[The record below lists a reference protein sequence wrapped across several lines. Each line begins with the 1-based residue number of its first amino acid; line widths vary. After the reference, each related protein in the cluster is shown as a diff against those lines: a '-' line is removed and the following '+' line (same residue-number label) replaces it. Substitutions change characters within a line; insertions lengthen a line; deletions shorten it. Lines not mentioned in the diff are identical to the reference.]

1 MVQSTTDKSGYLS
14 QHDRPENNSNI
25 SHFFHLTFSSS
36 LAQKGI
42 LPNKLS
48 LGFDIILNKGG
59 DKLQAQLQVMSSFSL
74 LHSPAKL
81 TELVDQAKARG
92 YEAIALTDINNLYGS
107 IDFYKYA
114 KKIGIKP
121 IIGLTI
127 EVAGIIDV
135 ENKYPLLL
143 LAKNNSGYQ
152 HLIKISSKVMSEKEP
167 VALSEMQS
175 WLSDLFIITPASDAE
190 ILSVEV
196 APYVKALQ
204 QLIDTDSLYLGVS
217 LYAGQIDNVKN
228 IRTVARTQQLPLAA
242 LGDVRYVDAD
252 DHLAYQVVNNLR
264 TGQRFESL
272 DQVVETGDHYLRTA
286 SSFASDFA
294 EVDMSEAIDNTKQI
308 ADQCNV
314 EIQFQETEL
323 PKFETP
329 DDVSSQQFLHDL
341 ATKGLKKRL
350 NGQIPADYQQR
361 LEYELS
367 VIEKMGFSDYFLIVW
382 DVIKHA
388 HEIGIKTGPGRG
400 SAAGSLVSYCLG
412 ITQVDPIKYD
422 LLFERFLNPQRANM
436 PDIDLDLPDDR
447 RDEMVMYMHDKY
459 GSDHMA
465 QIITFGTLAA
475 KMALRDIARTFSQTQ
490 FQISQWSN
498 AIPRKLNITLKESF
512 DESSTL
518 RGLVDNSRENQLIFK
533 VAQRIEGIPRHYS
546 THAAGIVLSKKN
558 MTDIVAVQLEDDG
571 INLTQQTKYNVENV
585 GLLKMDFLGLKNLT
599 ILDKAI
605 QAISKRY
612 GKEFVPEKIP
622 LNDSKTLALFQRGAT
637 DGVFQF
643 ESNGIRSVLRQLVP
657 TSFDDIVATNALY
670 RPGPMQNISTFIARK
685 HGREPVTYPDKSLE
699 KILKPTY
706 GILVYQ
712 EQVMQ
717 ASSEMANFSLADA
730 DILRRA
736 ISKKNEQLIEE
747 NRQKFVNGAVSQG
760 HDKKSAEKVYQYI
773 EKFGNYGFNKS
784 HSVAYS
790 MIAFWLAYIKTH
802 FPDIFFACLLNSN
815 LNNETKVTM
824 YIQDAKDSR
833 VQICN
838 VDINQS
844 QYDFVDHEKS
854 IRFGLLS
861 IKGMRRDLATNIIE
875 ERQKNG
881 EYTSPLN
888 FLQRIDRRFVKTDY
902 LEPMILSGT
911 FDTFNRNRKELLYD
925 FRDLIESIQL
935 AGSNL
940 SLFDVLDPKKHQVDD
955 FTLTERLNQE
965 KTYLGV
971 YVSGH
976 PVEKYRSRLLD
987 LRTIKISE
995 LSTHQNQVI
1004 NVLGLVK
1011 NLRVIRTKKGQRMC
1025 FMTIEDETGSI
1036 SVTIFPKLFQKIEE
1050 MELDGKIF
1058 LFVGRPNMGK
1068 RGELELIA
1076 DRLSDP
1082 KQYTVQL
1089 PSEKLYLK
1097 VSKSLDTPENL
1108 EQLYRI
1114 IESSRGQMP
1123 VIVYREKKKQALLL
1137 KSNHWIDFNGDV
1149 QSKLEMFLGKRSV
1162 LLKKSD

>member
-1 MVQSTTDKSGYLS
+1 MT

-25 SHFFHLTFSSS
+25 SHLFHLTFSSS
-36 LAQKGI
+36 LAQLGL

-48 LGFDIILNKGG
+48 LDFDIILNKGG
-59 DKLQAQLQVMSSFSL
+59 DKLQAQLQVMSSYSL

-81 TELVDQAKARG
+81 TEILDQSKARG
-92 YEAIALTDINNLYGS
+92 YSAIALTDLNNLYGS

-114 KKIGIKP
+114 KEIGIKP

-127 EVAGIIDV
+127 EIAGVIDV
-135 ENKYPLLL
+135 ENTYPLIL
-143 LAKNNSGYQ
+143 LAKNDLGYKN
-152 HLIKISSKVMSEKEP
+152 LIKISSIIMSNKEAVQIDELKKYMP
-167 VALSEMQS
+167 GIFVL
-175 WLSDLFIITPASDAE
+175 TPASGSE
-190 ILSVEV
+190 VLSVETS
-196 APYVKALQ
+196 AY
-204 QLIDTDSLYLGVS
+204 IDKMLSVVDKSLFYLGVS
-217 LYAGQIDNVKN
+217 LYSGQIDNVKN
-228 IRTVARTQQLPLAA
+228 IRQVAQKYDLPVVA
-242 LGDVRYVDAD
+242 LGDIRYVNKD

-264 TGQRFESL
+264 TGERFESL
-272 DQVVETGDHYLRTA
+272 DQVVENGDHYLRKY
-286 SSFASDFA
+286 SDFEA
-294 EVDMSEAIDNTKQI
+294 DFEEVDMKQAIDNANQI
-308 ADQCNV
+308 AKECNV
-314 EIQFQETEL
+314 EIEFKETEL
-323 PKFETP
+323 PKFKTP
-329 DDVSSQQFLHDL
+329 EGTSSIQFLHDL
-341 ATKGLKKRL
+341 SIRGLNKRL
-350 NGQIPADYQQR
+350 ANQVTKDYQTR
-361 LEYELS
+361 LDYELS

-422 LLFERFLNPQRANM
+422 LLFERFLNPQRVNM

-459 GSDHMA
+459 GSNHMA

-475 KMALRDIARTFSQTQ
+475 KMALRDISRTFSQTQ
-490 FQISQWSN
+490 FQMSQWSN
-498 AIPRKLNITLKESF
+498 AIPRKLNITLKESL
-512 DESSTL
+512 DESAAL
-518 RGLVDNSRENQLIFK
+518 RSLVENSRENQLIFK

-546 THAAGIVLSKKN
+546 THAAGIVLSKKP

-605 QAISKRY
+605 QTISKRF

-622 LNDSKTLALFQRGAT
+622 LDDPKTLKLFQRGAT

-643 ESNGIRSVLRQLVP
+643 ESDGIRSVLRQLVP

-685 HGREPVTYPDKSLE
+685 HGKEPITYPDRSLE
-699 KILKPTY
+699 KILKSTY
-706 GILVYQ
+706 GIIVYQ

-717 ASSEMANFSLADA
+717 ASSKMAGFSLADA

-747 NRQKFVNGAVSQG
+747 NRQKFIDGALSQG
-760 HDKKSAEKVYQYI
+760 HDRNSAQKVYQYI

-790 MIAFWLAYIKTH
+790 MIAFWLAYIKVH

-815 LNNETKVTM
+815 LNNEAKVMT
-824 YIQDAKDSR
+824 YIQDAKDSG
-833 VQICN
+833 VKILN
-838 VDINQS
+838 VDINKS
-844 QYDFVDHEKS
+844 DYEFVDKKQT

-861 IKGMRRDLATNIIE
+861 IKGMRRDLAKDIIE
-875 ERQKNG
+875 ERVKNG

-888 FLQRIDRRFVKTDY
+888 FLQRIDRRFVKNDY

-940 SLFDVLDPKKHQVDD
+940 SLFDVLDPKKHQVND

-965 KTYLGV
+965 KEYLGV

-987 LRTIKISE
+987 MRTVKITD
-995 LSTHQNQVI
+995 LKQTQNQVV

-1025 FMTIEDETGSI
+1025 FMTIEDESGSI
-1036 SVTIFPKLFQKIEE
+1036 SVTIFPKLFQKIED

-1058 LFVGRPNMGK
+1058 LFVGRSNIGQ
-1068 RGELELIA
+1068 RGDLELIA

-1082 KQYTVQL
+1082 QQYTIKL
-1089 PSEKLYLK
+1089 PNEKLYLR
-1097 VSKSLDTPENL
+1097 VTSSLDTPDNL
-1108 EQLYRI
+1108 ARLYHL
-1114 IESSRGQMP
+1114 IESSRGHMP
-1123 VIVYREKKKQALLL
+1123 VIIYREKKQQAVLL
-1137 KSNHWIDFNGDV
+1137 KSNRWIDFNSNV
-1149 QSKLEMFLGKRSV
+1149 QSKLENFLGKRSV
-1162 LLKKSD
+1162 FVKKD

>member
-1 MVQSTTDKSGYLS
+1 
-14 QHDRPENNSNI
+14 
-25 SHFFHLTFSSS
+25 
-36 LAQKGI
+36 
-42 LPNKLS
+42 
-48 LGFDIILNKGG
+48 
-59 DKLQAQLQVMSSFSL
+59 LQAQLQVMSSFSL

-127 EVAGIIDV
+127 EAAGIIDV

-196 APYVKALQ
+196 APYVEALQ

-736 ISKKNEQLIEE
+736 ISKK
-747 NRQKFVNGAVSQG
+747 
-760 HDKKSAEKVYQYI
+760 
-773 EKFGNYGFNKS
+773 
-784 HSVAYS
+784 
-790 MIAFWLAYIKTH
+790 M
-802 FPDIFFACLLNSN
+802 SN
-815 LNNETKVTM
+815 
-824 YIQDAKDSR
+824 
-833 VQICN
+833 
-838 VDINQS
+838 
-844 QYDFVDHEKS
+844 
-854 IRFGLLS
+854 
-861 IKGMRRDLATNIIE
+861 
-875 ERQKNG
+875 
-881 EYTSPLN
+881 
-888 FLQRIDRRFVKTDY
+888 
-902 LEPMILSGT
+902 
-911 FDTFNRNRKELLYD
+911 
-925 FRDLIESIQL
+925 
-935 AGSNL
+935 
-940 SLFDVLDPKKHQVDD
+940 
-955 FTLTERLNQE
+955 
-965 KTYLGV
+965 
-971 YVSGH
+971 
-976 PVEKYRSRLLD
+976 
-987 LRTIKISE
+987 
-995 LSTHQNQVI
+995 
-1004 NVLGLVK
+1004 
-1011 NLRVIRTKKGQRMC
+1011 
-1025 FMTIEDETGSI
+1025 
-1036 SVTIFPKLFQKIEE
+1036 
-1050 MELDGKIF
+1050 
-1058 LFVGRPNMGK
+1058 
-1068 RGELELIA
+1068 
-1076 DRLSDP
+1076 
-1082 KQYTVQL
+1082 
-1089 PSEKLYLK
+1089 
-1097 VSKSLDTPENL
+1097 
-1108 EQLYRI
+1108 
-1114 IESSRGQMP
+1114 
-1123 VIVYREKKKQALLL
+1123 
-1137 KSNHWIDFNGDV
+1137 
-1149 QSKLEMFLGKRSV
+1149 
-1162 LLKKSD
+1162 

>member
-1 MVQSTTDKSGYLS
+1 M
-14 QHDRPENNSNI
+14 
-25 SHFFHLTFSSS
+25 
-36 LAQKGI
+36 
-42 LPNKLS
+42 
-48 LGFDIILNKGG
+48 
-59 DKLQAQLQVMSSFSL
+59 QAQLQVMSSFSL

-81 TELVDQAKARG
+81 TELVDQAKSRG
-92 YEAIALTDINNLYGS
+92 YAAMALTDLNNLYAS

-127 EVAGIIDV
+127 EIAGIIDS
-135 ENKYPLLL
+135 ENVYPLIL
-143 LAKNNSGYQ
+143 LAKNNSGYKN
-152 HLIKISSKVMSEKEP
+152 LIKISSKIMSQTDP
-167 VALSEMQS
+167 VSFQ
-175 WLSDLFIITPASDAE
+175 DLRDHLEGLFVITPGSKAE
-190 ILSVEV
+190 VLSVDV
-196 APYVKALQ
+196 AAYIEAMQALIKNQ
-204 QLIDTDSLYLGVS
+204 AFYLGIS
-217 LYAGQIDNVKN
+217 LYASEIDNVKN
-228 IRTVARTQQLPLAA
+228 VRQVAEHYHLPMVA
-242 LGDVRYVDAD
+242 LGDVRYLNPD
-252 DHLAYQVVNNLR
+252 DHLAYQVVNYLR
-264 TGQRFESL
+264 TGQKFENL
-272 DQVVETGDHYLRTA
+272 EQVVEKGDYYLRTVQEFTA
-286 SSFASDFA
+286 DFKD
-294 EVDMSEAIDNTKQI
+294 VDLLEAVENTGRI
-308 ADQCNV
+308 ADDCNV
-314 EIQFQETEL
+314 EIEFKETEL
-323 PKFETP
+323 PEFETP
-329 DDVSSQQFLHDL
+329 NGISSIEFLHDL
-341 ATKGLKKRL
+341 AARGLKKRL
-350 NGQIPADYQQR
+350 ENDVSSTYQQR
-361 LEYELS
+361 LDYELT
-367 VIEKMGFSDYFLIVW
+367 VIEKMGFADYFLIVW

-388 HEIGIKTGPGRG
+388 HQIGIKTGPGRG

-498 AIPRKLNITLKESF
+498 AIPRKLNITLAESL
-512 DESSTL
+512 DESGAL
-518 RGLVDNSRENQLIFK
+518 RQLAQNSRENQLIFK

-546 THAAGIVLSKKN
+546 THAAGIVLSKKP
-558 MTDIVAVQLEDDG
+558 MTDIVAVQLEADG

-599 ILDKAI
+599 ILDKSI
-605 QAISKRY
+605 QAISQRFQ
-612 GKEFVPEKIP
+612 KEFIPEKIP
-622 LNDSKTLALFQRGAT
+622 LDDKKTLALFQKGAT

-643 ESNGIRSVLRQLVP
+643 ESEGIRSVLRQLVP

-685 HGREPVTYPDKSLE
+685 HGDEPVTYPDRSLE

-736 ISKKNEQLIEE
+736 ISKKNDQLIEQ
-747 NRQKFVNGAVSQG
+747 NRQKFIDGAVAAG
-760 HDKKSAEKVYQYI
+760 HDLDSAKKVYQYI

-790 MIAFWLAYIKTH
+790 MIAFWLAYIKVH
-802 FPDIFFACLLNSN
+802 FPDIFFAALLNSN
-815 LNNETKVTM
+815 LNNESKVST
-824 YIQDAKDSR
+824 YIQDAKDMQ
-833 VQICN
+833 VKILN

-844 QYDFVDHEKS
+844 SYEFTDSNQA

-861 IKGMRRDLATNIIE
+861 IKGMRRDLADEIIKK
-875 ERQKNG
+875 RQKDG
-881 EYTSPLN
+881 PYTSGLN
-888 FLQRIDRRFVKTDY
+888 FLQRIDRRFVKNDY
-902 LEPMILSGT
+902 LEPMILAGA
-911 FDTFNRNRKELLYD
+911 FDGFNRNRKELLYD

-955 FTLTERLNQE
+955 FSLTEKLNQE
-965 KTYLGV
+965 KKYLGV

-976 PVEKYRSRLLD
+976 PVEKYRTRLLD
-987 LRTIKISE
+987 LQTIKISE
-995 LSTHQNQVI
+995 LNNFQNQTV

-1011 NLRVIRTKKGQRMC
+1011 NLRVIRTKKGQRMS
-1025 FMTIEDETGSI
+1025 FMTIEDESGTI
-1036 SVTIFPKLFQKIEE
+1036 SVTVFPKLFQKIESID
-1050 MELDGKIF
+1050 LDGNIY
-1058 LFVGRPNMGK
+1058 LFVGHPNVGQ
-1068 RGELELIA
+1068 RGDSELIA
-1076 DRLSDP
+1076 DKVVDP

-1089 PSEKLYLK
+1089 PTEKLYLRIDK
-1097 VSKSLDTPENL
+1097 AHDTSENL
-1108 EQLYRI
+1108 KQLYQI
-1114 IESSRGQMP
+1114 IESANGQMP
-1123 VIVYREKKKQALLL
+1123 VILYRVQKKQALLL
-1137 KSNHWIDFNGDV
+1137 KSNRWIDFNSNV
-1149 QSKLEMFLGKRSV
+1149 QQKLEMFLGKQNV
-1162 LLKKSD
+1162 FLKKE

>member
-1 MVQSTTDKSGYLS
+1 M
-14 QHDRPENNSNI
+14 
-25 SHFFHLTFSSS
+25 
-36 LAQKGI
+36 
-42 LPNKLS
+42 
-48 LGFDIILNKGG
+48 
-59 DKLQAQLQVMSSFSL
+59 QAQLQVMSSFSL

-127 EVAGIIDV
+127 EAAGIIDV

-242 LGDVRYVDAD
+242 LGDIRYVDAD

-286 SSFASDFA
+286 SSFANDFA

-388 HEIGIKTGPGRG
+388 HEIGVKTGPGRG

-833 VQICN
+833 VQIRN

-888 FLQRIDRRFVKTDY
+888 FLQRIDCRFVKTDY

>member
-1 MVQSTTDKSGYLS
+1 M
-14 QHDRPENNSNI
+14 
-25 SHFFHLTFSSS
+25 
-36 LAQKGI
+36 
-42 LPNKLS
+42 
-48 LGFDIILNKGG
+48 
-59 DKLQAQLQVMSSFSL
+59 QAQLQVMSSFSL

-92 YEAIALTDINNLYGS
+92 YEAIALTDVNNLYGS

-127 EVAGIIDV
+127 ETAGIIDV

-167 VALSEMQS
+167 VALSDMQA

-228 IRTVARTQQLPLAA
+228 IRMVARTQQLPLAA

-612 GKEFVPEKIP
+612 GKKFVPEKIP

-833 VQICN
+833 VQIRN

-995 LSTHQNQVI
+995 LANHQNQVI

>member
-167 VALSEMQS
+167 VALSDMQA

-833 VQICN
+833 VQIRN

-995 LSTHQNQVI
+995 LASHQNQVI

>member
-1 MVQSTTDKSGYLS
+1 
-14 QHDRPENNSNI
+14 
-25 SHFFHLTFSSS
+25 
-36 LAQKGI
+36 
-42 LPNKLS
+42 
-48 LGFDIILNKGG
+48 
-59 DKLQAQLQVMSSFSL
+59 
-74 LHSPAKL
+74 
-81 TELVDQAKARG
+81 
-92 YEAIALTDINNLYGS
+92 
-107 IDFYKYA
+107 
-114 KKIGIKP
+114 
-121 IIGLTI
+121 
-127 EVAGIIDV
+127 
-135 ENKYPLLL
+135 
-143 LAKNNSGYQ
+143 
-152 HLIKISSKVMSEKEP
+152 
-167 VALSEMQS
+167 
-175 WLSDLFIITPASDAE
+175 
-190 ILSVEV
+190 
-196 APYVKALQ
+196 
-204 QLIDTDSLYLGVS
+204 
-217 LYAGQIDNVKN
+217 
-228 IRTVARTQQLPLAA
+228 
-242 LGDVRYVDAD
+242 
-252 DHLAYQVVNNLR
+252 
-264 TGQRFESL
+264 
-272 DQVVETGDHYLRTA
+272 
-286 SSFASDFA
+286 
-294 EVDMSEAIDNTKQI
+294 
-308 ADQCNV
+308 
-314 EIQFQETEL
+314 
-323 PKFETP
+323 
-329 DDVSSQQFLHDL
+329 
-341 ATKGLKKRL
+341 
-350 NGQIPADYQQR
+350 
-361 LEYELS
+361 
-367 VIEKMGFSDYFLIVW
+367 
-382 DVIKHA
+382 
-388 HEIGIKTGPGRG
+388 
-400 SAAGSLVSYCLG
+400 
-412 ITQVDPIKYD
+412 
-422 LLFERFLNPQRANM
+422 
-436 PDIDLDLPDDR
+436 
-447 RDEMVMYMHDKY
+447 
-459 GSDHMA
+459 
-465 QIITFGTLAA
+465 
-475 KMALRDIARTFSQTQ
+475 
-490 FQISQWSN
+490 
-498 AIPRKLNITLKESF
+498 
-512 DESSTL
+512 
-518 RGLVDNSRENQLIFK
+518 
-533 VAQRIEGIPRHYS
+533 
-546 THAAGIVLSKKN
+546 
-558 MTDIVAVQLEDDG
+558 
-571 INLTQQTKYNVENV
+571 
-585 GLLKMDFLGLKNLT
+585 
-599 ILDKAI
+599 
-605 QAISKRY
+605 
-612 GKEFVPEKIP
+612 
-622 LNDSKTLALFQRGAT
+622 
-637 DGVFQF
+637 
-643 ESNGIRSVLRQLVP
+643 
-657 TSFDDIVATNALY
+657 
-670 RPGPMQNISTFIARK
+670 
-685 HGREPVTYPDKSLE
+685 
-699 KILKPTY
+699 
-706 GILVYQ
+706 
-712 EQVMQ
+712 
-717 ASSEMANFSLADA
+717 
-730 DILRRA
+730 
-736 ISKKNEQLIEE
+736 
-747 NRQKFVNGAVSQG
+747 
-760 HDKKSAEKVYQYI
+760 
-773 EKFGNYGFNKS
+773 
-784 HSVAYS
+784 

-833 VQICN
+833 VQIRN

-995 LSTHQNQVI
+995 LATHQNQVI

-1058 LFVGRPNMGK
+1058 LFVGRPNMGQ

>member
-1 MVQSTTDKSGYLS
+1 LVQSTTDKSGYLS

-127 EVAGIIDV
+127 EAAGIIDV

-196 APYVKALQ
+196 APYVEALQ

-736 ISKKNEQLIEE
+736 ISKK
-747 NRQKFVNGAVSQG
+747 
-760 HDKKSAEKVYQYI
+760 
-773 EKFGNYGFNKS
+773 
-784 HSVAYS
+784 
-790 MIAFWLAYIKTH
+790 M
-802 FPDIFFACLLNSN
+802 SN
-815 LNNETKVTM
+815 
-824 YIQDAKDSR
+824 
-833 VQICN
+833 
-838 VDINQS
+838 
-844 QYDFVDHEKS
+844 
-854 IRFGLLS
+854 
-861 IKGMRRDLATNIIE
+861 
-875 ERQKNG
+875 
-881 EYTSPLN
+881 
-888 FLQRIDRRFVKTDY
+888 
-902 LEPMILSGT
+902 
-911 FDTFNRNRKELLYD
+911 
-925 FRDLIESIQL
+925 
-935 AGSNL
+935 
-940 SLFDVLDPKKHQVDD
+940 
-955 FTLTERLNQE
+955 
-965 KTYLGV
+965 
-971 YVSGH
+971 
-976 PVEKYRSRLLD
+976 
-987 LRTIKISE
+987 
-995 LSTHQNQVI
+995 
-1004 NVLGLVK
+1004 
-1011 NLRVIRTKKGQRMC
+1011 
-1025 FMTIEDETGSI
+1025 
-1036 SVTIFPKLFQKIEE
+1036 
-1050 MELDGKIF
+1050 
-1058 LFVGRPNMGK
+1058 
-1068 RGELELIA
+1068 
-1076 DRLSDP
+1076 
-1082 KQYTVQL
+1082 
-1089 PSEKLYLK
+1089 
-1097 VSKSLDTPENL
+1097 
-1108 EQLYRI
+1108 
-1114 IESSRGQMP
+1114 
-1123 VIVYREKKKQALLL
+1123 
-1137 KSNHWIDFNGDV
+1137 
-1149 QSKLEMFLGKRSV
+1149 
-1162 LLKKSD
+1162 

>member
-875 ERQKNG
+875 ERQ
-881 EYTSPLN
+881 
-888 FLQRIDRRFVKTDY
+888 D
-902 LEPMILSGT
+902 
-911 FDTFNRNRKELLYD
+911 
-925 FRDLIESIQL
+925 
-935 AGSNL
+935 
-940 SLFDVLDPKKHQVDD
+940 
-955 FTLTERLNQE
+955 
-965 KTYLGV
+965 
-971 YVSGH
+971 
-976 PVEKYRSRLLD
+976 
-987 LRTIKISE
+987 
-995 LSTHQNQVI
+995 
-1004 NVLGLVK
+1004 
-1011 NLRVIRTKKGQRMC
+1011 
-1025 FMTIEDETGSI
+1025 
-1036 SVTIFPKLFQKIEE
+1036 
-1050 MELDGKIF
+1050 
-1058 LFVGRPNMGK
+1058 
-1068 RGELELIA
+1068 
-1076 DRLSDP
+1076 
-1082 KQYTVQL
+1082 
-1089 PSEKLYLK
+1089 
-1097 VSKSLDTPENL
+1097 
-1108 EQLYRI
+1108 
-1114 IESSRGQMP
+1114 
-1123 VIVYREKKKQALLL
+1123 
-1137 KSNHWIDFNGDV
+1137 HW
-1149 QSKLEMFLGKRSV
+1149 L
-1162 LLKKSD
+1162 

>member
-48 LGFDIILNKGG
+48 LDFDIILNKGG

-127 EVAGIIDV
+127 EAAGIIDV

-242 LGDVRYVDAD
+242 LGDIRYVDAD

-286 SSFASDFA
+286 SSFANDFA

-388 HEIGIKTGPGRG
+388 HEIGVKTGPGRG

-833 VQICN
+833 VQIRN

>member
-1 MVQSTTDKSGYLS
+1 M
-14 QHDRPENNSNI
+14 
-25 SHFFHLTFSSS
+25 
-36 LAQKGI
+36 
-42 LPNKLS
+42 
-48 LGFDIILNKGG
+48 
-59 DKLQAQLQVMSSFSL
+59 QAQLQVMSSFSL

-127 EVAGIIDV
+127 EAAGIIDV

-228 IRTVARTQQLPLAA
+228 IRMVARTQQLPLAA

-412 ITQVDPIKYD
+412 ITQLDPIKYD

-833 VQICN
+833 VQIRN

-995 LSTHQNQVI
+995 LASHQNQVI